1 MNYQFDKKI
10 TKELL
15 KDKGTYAFVLL
26 VIILSYLPEGEDDL
40 AEIDTETLFADLEEE
55 FECDIPEE
63 NENKINAA
71 ITALTTDLFWRSTS
85 VTKAISMAFA
95 DGDIG
100 DIING
105 DDEEVEACYLL
116 WALLEV
122 GIFHNLSLLDS
133 VNQCSDNVINYIN
146 EVLDDEAEERES
158 EVDEIDEVM
167 RDPYYHRYISY
178 NLLQLS
184 AQLLKL
190 GADANTVSEMWQEYV
205 NSIDALSQPEE

>member
-105 DDEEVEACYLL
+105 DDEEVEVCYLL

-133 VNQCSDNVINYIN
+133 INQCSDNVINYIN

-190 GADANTVSEMWQEYV
+190 GADSNTVSEMWQEYV

>member
-133 VNQCSDNVINYIN
+133 INQCSDNVINYIN

-158 EVDEIDEVM
+158 EIDEIDEVM

>member
-1 MNYQFDKKI
+1 MKYQFDRKT

-15 KDKGTYAFVLL
+15 KGKGTKAFVLL

-55 FECDIPEE
+55 FECNIPEE
-63 NENKINAA
+63 NENKINAV
-71 ITALTTDLFWRSTS
+71 ITALNTDLFWRATS

-100 DIING
+100 DIAIG

-122 GIFHNLSLLDS
+122 GMIHNLSLLDS
-133 VNQCSDNVINYIN
+133 INQCSDSVISYIN
-146 EVLDDEAEERES
+146 EVLDDEAEERNT
-158 EVDEIDEVM
+158 EVDEIDEIM
-167 RDPYYHRYISY
+167 RDPYYHKYISH
-178 NLLQLS
+178 NLLELS

-190 GADANTVSEMWQEYV
+190 GADPNTISEMWKEYISSV
-205 NSIDALSQPEE
+205 DSLD

>member
-1 MNYQFDKKI
+1 MKYQFDKKT

-15 KDKGTYAFVLL
+15 KDKGTKAFVLL

-55 FECDIPEE
+55 FDCNIPEE
-63 NENKINAA
+63 NENKINAV
-71 ITALTTDLFWRSTS
+71 ITALNTDLFWRSTS

-100 DIING
+100 DIPTG
-105 DDEEVEACYLL
+105 GDEEVEACYLL

-122 GIFHNLSLLDS
+122 GMIHNLSLLDS
-133 VNQCSDNVINYIN
+133 INQCSDAVISYIN
-146 EVLDDEAEERES
+146 EVLDDEAEERNT

-167 RDPYYHRYISY
+167 KDPYYHRYISH
-178 NLLQLS
+178 NLLELS

-190 GADANTVSEMWQEYV
+190 GADPNTISEMWKEYISSV
-205 NSIDALSQPEE
+205 DSLDQ